1 VSLDLT
7 PEHIGPYRVL
17 RPIAAGGMAEV
28 YEVQDPSSGERFA
41 LKLLVAVK
49 QALPRFDREYEAMTR
64 LNHPGIVRVY
74 HYGLHKNHPWLT
86 MELLRGVP
94 AQTYTKTAGR
104 PGTEARTAEVL
115 RIGYHVA
122 QALRYIHDRGLIHR
136 DLKSANVLVLP
147 DGRVK
152 LLDFG
157 AALLLDAV
165 ERITADGEFIGTFA
179 YASPEQITGQ
189 RVDARSDLYS
199 LGVLLFRLATGK
211 RPFDGNS
218 PEEMAKGHLQLAPKK
233 ASDLQP
239 ELPPALVALIDQ
251 LLAKRPQDRPQRAQE
266 VAERLEAMA
275 GRPYHDRSQL
285 AIHVSASVTRE
296 TQRRAIWATV
306 EQGPASHWIAI
317 AGEDGS
323 DRMRLLDRLRADAAE
338 QKLPFEFRAL
348 RSGTSLS
355 AIVSAFVGLGSS
367 GSPEAKEK
375 AQELA
380 QLARNDQL
388 MQPTVRGQVRRLAAD
403 VMRLRSA
410 GGQPILLFLQEL
422 HRADVLSLELLG
434 GVLRAL
440 HADRAPVHMIA
451 SVRRAPLG
459 RPGSELRRRLP
470 EAHIVELPALTP
482 REVAVAVGNMLGR
495 RPPPAE
501 LARRLH
507 RVTSGQPLYLEEAV
521 HGMVSSGGIEAD
533 GSRLAWADQS
543 MDVPIPDR
551 ARTVAVRMLRELPVA
566 WRRVLEAI
574 AVAGQDGSA
583 PLLARVVGISSQE
596 LLPMLVALDQAGV
609 LAFDTARARTTW
621 RQPVLALVVYEQIH
635 PCRLALLQRSL
646 VSASRGLE
654 PSPELVRAQIAVD
667 RFGHAVRDA
676 VPLARKL
683 IARHQFRTALGVLD
697 ALTERLTPNAGG
709 ALVAEAHLLHSSC
722 LRAVRPAD
730 PAAGK
735 ALSRARKL
743 APPRDR
749 ALACRLLLGQGRL
762 FGGIGHYRNAHKY
775 TQQAWDVVPDSENSL
790 ASEIALELAELV
802 RLRGELYEAEAW
814 YERAIEHA
822 EATDDQSLRW
832 LAAAGGSSCMLARG
846 RLDDAE
852 QALSRTMQEAERADA
867 QIAFTSA
874 LAAWT
879 ETLRHQG
886 RYSEALSQLYRRL
899 PAASQHQDPR
909 LYVRLLL
916 ATAWLEL
923 DLSRL
928 GRAQECTDT
937 LAATIH
943 RGELLHVRLE
953 VQLLNGRILLASGQ
967 YRPAAYVLQDV
978 QESAQKAELTVLRE
992 RARAVLAET
1001 LYALGDREAGR
1012 SMFQSAILGLMG
1024 SGELTLLAECVR
1036 SRARVQATETDPTE
1050 LFRPVATLLDEQP
1063 VALLRLEH
1071 LLARAAW
1078 FRARNKRSEARVCH
1092 REAAMVLNRVATKLN
1107 DTDRAALR
1115 VHPWSN
1121 WIRRGLIRNT
1131 SSRASDGRGKGRG

>member
-1 VSLDLT
+1 MSLEIV

-74 HYGLHKNHPWLT
+74 HYGLHQNHPWLT

-94 AQTYTKTAGR
+94 AQTHTKSVGR
-104 PGTEARTAEVL
+104 PGTPERTGEVL

-122 QALRYIHDRGLIHR
+122 QALRYIHDRGMIHR

-165 ERITADGEFIGTFA
+165 ERITTDGEFIGTFA
-179 YASPEQITGQ
+179 YASPEQISGQ
-189 RVDARSDLYS
+189 RIDARSDLYS

-211 RPFDGNS
+211 RPFAHTTPDAMARAHL
-218 PEEMAKGHLQLAPKK
+218 EEPPPK
-233 ASDLQP
+233 ASELQP
-239 ELPPALVALIDQ
+239 ELPAELVHLIDQ
-251 LLAKRPQDRPQRAQE
+251 LLAKSPMERPQRAQE

-275 GRPYHDRSQL
+275 GRPFHDRSTL
-285 AIHVSASVTRE
+285 AIHVSASVARE
-296 TQRRAIWATV
+296 AQRREVWDLV
-306 EQGPASHWIAI
+306 DQGPPSRWIAL
-317 AGEDGS
+317 AGEEGS
-323 DRMRLLDRLRADAAE
+323 DRMRVLDRIRADAAE
-338 QKLPFEFRAL
+338 RNLPSVFRAMRGGNTL
-348 RSGTSLS
+348 G
-355 AIVSAFVGLGSS
+355 AVVSAFVALGMS
-367 GSPEAKEK
+367 GGPDSQK
-375 AQELA
+375 
-380 QLARNDQL
+380 LARELDELSRSDQL
-388 MQPTVRGQVRRLAAD
+388 VQPSLRGQVRRMAAD
-403 VMRLRSA
+403 VMRARTA
-410 GGQPILLFLQEL
+410 GEHPVLLCLQEL
-422 HRADVLSLELLG
+422 HRADVLALELLG

-440 HADRAPVHMIA
+440 YADRAPVHVVA
-451 SVRRAPLG
+451 SVRMAPLG

-470 EAHIVELPALTP
+470 DAHVVELPALTP

-507 RVTSGQPLYLEEAV
+507 RVTAGQPLYLEEAV
-521 HGMVSSGGIEAD
+521 HGMVTTGGIEAD

-551 ARTVAVRMLRELPVA
+551 ARNVAERMLRELPVS

-574 AVAGQDGSA
+574 AVAGEDSAA
-583 PLLARVVGISSQE
+583 PLLARVLGLSSQE
-596 LLPMLVALDQAGV
+596 LLPMLVALDHAGV
-609 LAFDTARARTTW
+609 LAFDPARARSRW
-621 RQPVLALVVYEQIH
+621 RQPVLSLVVYDQIL
-635 PCRLALLQRSL
+635 PCRLAVLQRAL
-646 VSASRGLE
+646 VAASRGLE
-654 PSPELVRAQIAVD
+654 PSPELVRAQISVD

-676 VPLARKL
+676 VPLARNL
-683 IARHQFRTALGVLD
+683 IARHQFRTALSVLD
-697 ALTERLTPNAGG
+697 ALTERLDPNARG
-709 ALVAEAHLLHSSC
+709 ALVAEAHLLHSTC

-735 ALSRARKL
+735 ALARARKL
-743 APPRDR
+743 APSRDKP
-749 ALACRLLLGQGRL
+749 LQCRLLLGQGRL
-762 FGGIGHYRNAHKY
+762 FGGIGHYRNAYKY
-775 TQQAWDVVPDSENSL
+775 TLQAWEAVPEGEHTL
-790 ASEIALELAELV
+790 ACDIALELAQSA
-802 RLRGELYEAEAW
+802 RLRGDLHEAESW

-822 EATDDQSLRW
+822 ENTDDKPLRW
-832 LAAAGGSSCMLARG
+832 IAAAGGSACILARG

-852 QALSRTMQEAERADA
+852 QALSRTMQEAERAEA
-867 QIAFTSA
+867 HIAFTSA

-886 RYSEALSQLYRRL
+886 RYSEALGQLYRRL

-967 YRPAAYVLQDV
+967 FRPAAYVLQDV
-978 QESAQKAELTVLRE
+978 AESAQKAELTVLRE

-1012 SMFQSAILGLMG
+1012 SMFQSSILGLMG
-1024 SGELTLLAECVR
+1024 SGEVTLLAESVR
-1036 SRARVQATETDPTE
+1036 SRARVQAMETDPAE
-1050 LFRPVATLLDEQP
+1050 LFRPVSSLLDEQP
-1063 VALLRLEH
+1063 VALLKLEH

-1078 FRARNKRSEARVCH
+1078 HRSRDERNDARICH

-1121 WIRRGLIRNT
+1121 WIRRGLIRN
-1131 SSRASDGRGKGRG
+1131 SGARGPGNQGNRRG